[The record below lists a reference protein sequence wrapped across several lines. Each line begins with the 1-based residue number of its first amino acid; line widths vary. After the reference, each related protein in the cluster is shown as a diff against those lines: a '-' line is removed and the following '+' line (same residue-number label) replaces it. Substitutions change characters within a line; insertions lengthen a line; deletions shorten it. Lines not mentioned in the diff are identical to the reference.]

1 MSSHNVAG
9 DQPASRLSFV
19 AGIGE
24 LDSVKRNKALLV
36 GSAVFISIR
45 DLKAENYTKVLPR
58 ATSAWRKAWAKKD
71 QQKLYVSVRT
81 DILVN
86 SPKTMRFAFAV
97 DAYLKWG
104 FKQRGGTVLLSGY
117 EDGSQTSVEVFIF
130 KDGVLTSFE
139 DKRLPSQRA
148 PHFQD
153 GFSTLIETLKE
164 NFPDHRMVVAA
175 PLQKPA
181 ARYSNITYVDEKVF
195 AALSFRP
202 LEVFTERRLSEFRWP
217 AAIVGAAVLFYAG
230 AMSLG
235 WMEREAAKSAFIEA
249 QSDPV
254 VKGRGGMDS
263 GLIDTIQQRRFFLDQ
278 ARHQEVLAEKAKQL
292 MAGIAQVNGVKI
304 IQVKLPAP
312 SLAGGPAPVGV
323 PAPQADVQAGT
334 KPDVWIKVSVP
345 AMQIGTWEQSGLL
358 MRELSKNT
366 GMDLRL
372 ERNGWSED
380 AATGR
385 RTYSMEGTIHG

>member
-1 MSSHNVAG
+1 MSSKNVAG
-9 DQPASRLSFV
+9 DQTASKLSYL
-19 AGIGE
+19 AGVGE
-24 LDSVKRNKALLV
+24 LGSVRRNKALLV

-45 DLKAENYTKVLPR
+45 DLKAEGYTKVLPR
-58 ATSAWRKAWAKKD
+58 ATSSWRRAWAKKD
-71 QQKLYVSVRT
+71 QQRLYVSVRT

-86 SPKTMRFAFAV
+86 APKTMRFAFAV
-97 DAYLKWG
+97 DGYLKWG
-104 FKQRGGTVLLSGY
+104 FRQKGGTVLLAGY

-153 GFSTLIETLKE
+153 GFSTLLETLKE

-181 ARYSNITYVDEKVF
+181 ARYSSIAYVDEKVF
-195 AALSFRP
+195 ASLSFRP
-202 LEVFTERRLSEFRWP
+202 LEVFAERRLSEFRWP
-217 AAIVGAAVLFYAG
+217 AAIVGVAVLFYAG
-230 AMSLG
+230 AMSMG
-235 WMEREAAKSAFIEA
+235 WMERESAKNAFIEA
-249 QSDPV
+249 KSDPV
-254 VKGRGGMDS
+254 VNGRGGMDS

-278 ARHQEVLAEKAKQL
+278 VRHQEVLAEKAKQL
-292 MAGIAQVNGVKI
+292 MAGIAQVSGVKI

-312 SLAGGPAPVGV
+312 SLAGGPVPVGV
-323 PAPQADVQAGT
+323 PAPQVDVQAKT
-334 KPDVWIKVSVP
+334 KTDVWIKVSVP
-345 AMQIGTWEQSGLL
+345 ALQLGIWEQSGLL
-358 MRELSKNT
+358 MRELSRNT

-380 AATGR
+380 VSTGR
-385 RTYSMEGTIHG
+385 RTYSMEGTIRG